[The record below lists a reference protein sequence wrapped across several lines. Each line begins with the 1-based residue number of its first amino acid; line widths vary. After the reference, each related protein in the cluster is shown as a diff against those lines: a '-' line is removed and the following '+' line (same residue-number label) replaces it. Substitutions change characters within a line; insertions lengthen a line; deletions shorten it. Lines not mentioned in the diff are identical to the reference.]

1 MPTLSVPSTSQLSMM
16 ATATAADSQ
25 HSGAATR
32 PGQLI
37 VFTGPSG
44 VGKGTL
50 LRQLL
55 QRHPEAKLSISATTR
70 APRAGEVHGQHY
82 YFVSPDTFDTMVTE
96 GQLLEWAQFAGNCY
110 GTPRQPLEA
119 LIDEGHLVILEIEL
133 EGARQVRETF
143 PRAKQIFVLPPS
155 LEELELRLRQRGQD
169 ADSAIAKRLARARV
183 ELAAADE
190 FDIQIVNDNL
200 ERALEEL
207 ELAVFGEQS

>member
-1 MPTLSVPSTSQLSMM
+1 MM

-82 YFVSPDTFDTMVTE
+82 YFVSPDTFDAMVTE

-169 ADSAIAKRLARARV
+169 ADSALAKRLARARV

-190 FDIQIVNDNL
+190 FDIQIVNDDL